1 MARINVPRKDL
12 NSLKGFIDLSNN
24 QHVNIIHILKN
35 IEKGEQSPEI
45 KNKLISTCDV
55 DNSFST
61 TLLQFIFSLKVTQ
74 LNLDIKDDDLIENVL
89 DNLLAVFPE
98 LDNTDGVIKNTII
111 DLITIDNFN
120 LKILSKSLNTIN
132 ENDNVYLNSKIIN
145 DIRPILLD
153 GKIGGVMLYHSL
165 KLTFIEN
172 DDSKDF
178 YVALDTKDLEK
189 LYKTIGKSLEE
200 VTLLKEKFSS
210 DLIFTGY
217 DD

>member
-24 QHVNIIHILKN
+24 QQVNIIHILKN

-120 LKILSKSLNTIN
+120 LKILSNTIN

>member
-24 QHVNIIHILKN
+24 QQVNIIHILKN